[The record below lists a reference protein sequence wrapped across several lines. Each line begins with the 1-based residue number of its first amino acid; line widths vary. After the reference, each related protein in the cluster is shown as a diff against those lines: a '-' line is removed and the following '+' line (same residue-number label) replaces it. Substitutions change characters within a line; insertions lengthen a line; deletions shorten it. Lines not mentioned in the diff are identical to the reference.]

1 MAYVND
7 CKWSCSGCGK
17 TFTAYGSEADTLA
30 AIKAVQGRH
39 AKAHADAMRVVAR
52 LGLTEDH
59 PADSRRK
66 SA

>member
-30 AIKAVQGRH
+30 AIKAVQVRH
-39 AKAHADAMRVVAR
+39 AEMHRKATVTLAR

-59 PADSRRK
+59 PKRGA
-66 SA
+66 A